1 VPGYLLVAD
10 RNNNRLLI
18 LSPTKKIVWQFPRPG
33 DIRRGQSFHDP
44 DDAFFTPGYRGI
56 STNEEFNDQI
66 ALISIRRRRIT
77 WSYGRAGVAG
87 SAAGE
92 LSNPDDA
99 YLVSRNR
106 MMSQTSATV
115 VC

>member
-1 VPGYLLVAD
+1 MPGYLLVAD

-33 DIRRGQSFHDP
+33 DIQTGQSFHDP

-56 STNEEFNDQI
+56 STNEEFNDQM
-66 ALISIRRRRIT
+66 AVISIKRRRIT

-87 SAAGE
+87 SAPA
-92 LSNPDDA
+92 S
-99 YLVSRNR
+99 SRTPTTP
-106 MMSQTSATV
+106 TSCRATG
-115 VC
+115 